1 MDNAPVLS
9 ITENLQSFP
18 QHYFIY
24 DHDLNSLRTII
35 AQVHTDDDVLFFASE
50 DSGGLYIQVG
60 LIGIE
65 SYPLLRCGLQH
76 KIVYGRKWRIDKD
89 LPTPEII
96 QTAFLAVQKAKEHE
110 VRELLT
116 YRPKTKK
123 DFSAPF
129 SCHQDT
135 EILKSVLEQ
144 EYLYQDQYQYKNKG
158 NELGNCDSQNDKH
171 AFIKD
176 ILSRTKLAG
185 RTFKI
190 EEMLPLTKQRILVDL
205 SLGQNE
211 EINDPLPPEF
221 NKVNFELIVDTARPS
236 TFLYRL
242 LDECVAKSCRY
253 VSEHFTYKGF
263 ARFSETLTPDFI
275 ANVSLASRPY
285 SKQKANV
292 EFSKV
297 FRKENA
303 KVDAARVPDMGLGEL
318 YTINLRK
325 LSRYPSLQ
333 GFLPNGLLSQSPTYA
348 KK

>member
-1 MDNAPVLS
+1 MRLMDEAPVLS

-24 DHDLNSLRTII
+24 NHDLNSLQTVI
-35 AQVHTDDDVLFFASE
+35 AQIQVDNETLLFASE
-50 DSGGLYIQVG
+50 DNRGLYIQIG
-60 LIGIE
+60 LIGVE

-89 LPTPEII
+89 VPTPEII

-123 DFSAPF
+123 SYSALF

-135 EILKSVLEQ
+135 DILKSVFEQ
-144 EYLYQDQYQYKNKG
+144 EHHHQVNHQ
-158 NELGNCDSQNDKH
+158 GNCDSQHDIH

-176 ILSRTKLAG
+176 ALSRTRLAG
-185 RTFKI
+185 RNLKI
-190 EEMLPLTKQRILVDL
+190 EEVCTLTRQRLLVDL
-205 SLGQNE
+205 SFEQNE
-211 EINDPLPPEF
+211 KVNDPLPPEF
-221 NKVNFELIVDTARPS
+221 NKASFELIVDAARPS

-242 LDECVAKSCRY
+242 LDECVAKSYRY
-253 VSEHFTYKGF
+253 IAEHFTYKGF
-263 ARFSETLTPDFI
+263 ARFSEALSPDFI
-275 ANVSLASRPY
+275 SNVSLASRPY
-285 SKQKANV
+285 SKQKTNV
-292 EFSKV
+292 EFSKI
-297 FRKENA
+297 FKKENA
-303 KVDAARVPDMGLGEL
+303 QIDAARVPNMGVGEL
-318 YTINLRK
+318 YTINLQK